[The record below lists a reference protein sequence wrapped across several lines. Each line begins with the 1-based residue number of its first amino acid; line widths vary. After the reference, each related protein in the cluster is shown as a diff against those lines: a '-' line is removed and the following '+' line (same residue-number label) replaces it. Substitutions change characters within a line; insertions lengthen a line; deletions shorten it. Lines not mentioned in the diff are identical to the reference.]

1 MRRLISTISL
11 TMVLAACATSPTGR
25 TQILLVPP
33 DLVINESRMAYQQT
47 LGELASSGRMLYDPA
62 LAERVGRITGR
73 LVAAAAQTW
82 PHTAGW
88 EWSVALIDDPE
99 TVNAWCMAGGR
110 MAIYS
115 GLLSKLNP
123 SDDELAH
130 VLGHEIT
137 HAVAN
142 HSAER
147 MSLAI
152 LQGLA
157 VTAIGIETGD
167 RDTAEAA
174 DMLATVALS
183 LPNSRVAEYE
193 ADQLGMEL
201 AYRAGYEPAAAVT
214 LWNKMSAE
222 NGGAGVFQFLS
233 THPHPDNRAARLA
246 IQADQLRNQP
256 PPRPPQPRPVR
267 IHP

>member
-1 MRRLISTISL
+1 
-11 TMVLAACATSPTGR
+11 
-25 TQILLVPP
+25 
-33 DLVINESRMAYQQT
+33 
-47 LGELASSGRMLYDPA
+47 MLYDTA
-62 LAERVGRITGR
+62 LAERVECITGQ

-82 PHTAGW
+82 PLPAGR
-88 EWSVALIDDPE
+88 EWSVVLLDDPE
-99 TVNAWCMAGGR
+99 MANAWCMANGR

-115 GLLSKLNP
+115 SLLGKLNP

-130 VLGHEIT
+130 VLGHGIS

-167 RDTAEAA
+167 SDAVEAA

-183 LPNSRVAEYE
+183 LPNSRGADYE
-193 ADQLGMEL
+193 ADKLGMEL
-201 AYRAGYEPAAAVT
+201 AYKVGYEPAVVT

-222 NGGAGVFQFLS
+222 NGGPASFSSSAHIQIPTTAPPASPSRPINSATGLRPFHCNRIRYEFIHEGVSSLRG
-233 THPHPDNRAARLA
+233 NR
-246 IQADQLRNQP
+246 QCP
-256 PPRPPQPRPVR
+256 C
-267 IHP
+267 